1 MKVGV
6 ALTTHNITR
15 MDAWIFYFL
24 AGYALFSS
32 LSVAIGN
39 IFLGLALAVFL
50 LRMACYRGDLVGR
63 LTYFRGF
70 FRVVSLMLAIAL
82 LSAAFSEDFFVGGK
96 VFLNYYIYRLMGM
109 VLIILFVRSKKRLLV
124 LLGLVLVSFLINDIN
139 CVRQGIYGLAPR
151 PDGFIPYMTFG
162 GILSMLIPIILLLS
176 IRLTGFWRLG
186 MTVLLFLSLAAGIL
200 NSTRGMWL
208 SVAITA
214 PVAAFLIVQDKKK
227 FLVGGITMLLTF
239 YGLFQY
245 VPVFQ
250 QRIVSVWQM
259 DYQSNAERLLI
270 WHSSWNMFVDHPV
283 LGVGFGQYEHAYQT
297 KYILP
302 EAKERSLGHAHS
314 NVMQMLGERG
324 ILGEAAFLI
333 MWLYFM
339 YFGLRGWWR
348 TKNPAYLAFF
358 SVVLGLML
366 QGLTEYNMG
375 NSVVTKLF
383 WFLLGLCLQWI
394 RISEEEKIV

>member
-1 MKVGV
+1 
-6 ALTTHNITR
+6 
-15 MDAWIFYFL
+15 MDTWIFYFL

-39 IFLGLALAVFL
+39 IFLGLALVVFL
-50 LRMACYRGDLVGR
+50 LRIACYRRDLAGR

-70 FRVVSLMLAIAL
+70 FGVVSLMMAIAL
-82 LSAAFSEDFFVGGK
+82 LSAAFSEDFFAGGK

-283 LGVGFGQYEHAYQT
+283 LGGGIWTIRACISDKVYFA
-297 KYILP
+297 
-302 EAKERSLGHAHS
+302 RS
-314 NVMQMLGERG
+314 
-324 ILGEAAFLI
+324 
-333 MWLYFM
+333 
-339 YFGLRGWWR
+339 
-348 TKNPAYLAFF
+348 
-358 SVVLGLML
+358 
-366 QGLTEYNMG
+366 
-375 NSVVTKLF
+375 
-383 WFLLGLCLQWI
+383 
-394 RISEEEKIV
+394 